1 MKKHLITLLISSISL
16 SLYSQSAIW
25 TKDDRNN
32 IYDDCMSYITKYNFT
47 TKEQKESI
55 SLCYISEV
63 TKKYTKLEFQ
73 AMIDIEVKRIK
84 ESVIDQCAKNIGV
97 DLKIQQNK
105 EDLEQKKVG
114 QIKKNIPT
122 KSGLVGKW
130 KTADN
135 ATLEF
140 KDDGSYIKKYL
151 KHSPHLFIDGKID
164 YIYDD
169 IIQGDWFLDDKG
181 NLTLV
186 MNWKVEKGVF
196 TVKVQ
201 NFTFTDELKFL
212 SYTEDYI
219 KFQSTISGFEP
230 EQANRIKD

>member
-63 TKKYTKLEFQ
+63 TKKYSKLEFQ
-73 AMIDIEVKRIK
+73 AMIDIEIKRIK
-84 ESVIDQCAKNIGV
+84 ESVIDQCAKNIGI
-97 DLKIQQNK
+97 DLKAQQNN
-105 EDLEQKKVG
+105 EDLDQKKIS

-122 KSGLVGKW
+122 KAGLVGKW

-135 ATLEF
+135 AIFDF
-140 KDDGSYIKKYL
+140 KEDGSFIKKYL
-151 KHSPHLFIDGKID
+151 SHDLHTFVDGTKNFIW
-164 YIYDD
+164 DD
-169 IIQGDWFLDDKG
+169 IIQGDWFLDEKG

-186 MNWKVEKGVF
+186 MKWKEDKGVF
-196 TVKVQ
+196 STKIK

-212 SYTEDYI
+212 SYTDDYI
-219 KFQSTISGFEP
+219 KFKSIISGFDA